1 MPWRKLSPA
10 PNKLDMDV
18 NFTQFPFS
26 FFPRLHQKESVRPAP
41 IDATNHS
48 PSVLIMATAFNSI
61 ATNSI
66 VRLWTDVLLVP
77 PREGALL
84 ISQVKG
90 RTGKLLNNPMCGSAA
105 KFIDS
110 SDNRFLIRGSDPVRS
125 GVLGQGVRI
134 PGEPWWHRQIREDV
148 RQKGLKILTFI
159 GLISSCWLI
168 IGLLLWEFGSR
179 TLKASRELRLGYP
192 SGNSHD
198 CNNL

>member
-10 PNKLDMDV
+10 PNKLDMEV

-41 IDATNHS
+41 IGATNHG

-105 KFIDS
+105 KLIDS

-125 GVLGQGVRI
+125 GVLGQNSWRAVVAPSDTWRC
-134 PGEPWWHRQIREDV
+134 ET
-148 RQKGLKILTFI
+148 KGFK
-159 GLISSCWLI
+159 
-168 IGLLLWEFGSR
+168 
-179 TLKASRELRLGYP
+179 
-192 SGNSHD
+192 NSHFYRSD
-198 CNNL
+198 FVLLIDYRAASMRVRFQDSKGIQRTPARISLWK